1 MKLPFLNRTAE
12 LDRLKKAFTAKS
24 PSLVCLYGRRRCG
37 KSRLLQQAL
46 KERPHVYFSGNDRE
60 AALQRQALA
69 MEIGRL
75 IPGFELVEYHSWD
88 VLFQR
93 WFLDAPAGAVLALDE
108 FPFLAAASPELPGIL
123 QKHIDKDATKPLH
136 ICLCGSSQR
145 MMHGLVLDASAPLY
159 GRAREIMKIQPLS
172 PYCLQS
178 IMRNNNGE
186 KTVEAFAAWGGVPRY
201 WELAMEYSSTFEAIR
216 ELVLNPLGVLYGEPE
231 RLLSDQMRD
240 TRQAA
245 SLLSI
250 ISQGCHRL
258 SEIAARLEK
267 PATSLTRPLAIL
279 VDLGI
284 ITREVPF
291 GASFRDSKRTLY
303 SIADPFLRFWLKFA
317 EPNHSLIEA
326 GLIDHVGDFVSK
338 QWPGYVGT
346 VWEQLSRESI
356 PYLSISGRR
365 WKPASR
371 WWGKAVDGVPMEFD
385 IVSNAFDNDKDVLVG
400 EARPSCSGKDLAR
413 LLADLKTKALH
424 CPAFKGKNLSY
435 ALWIMQGA
443 VKKNNV
449 FTADDVI
456 GSLKGQGRPDKC
468 DLIPEKG

>member
-12 LDRLKKAFTAKS
+12 LDRLKKTFDAKT
-24 PSLVCLYGRRRCG
+24 PSLVCLYGRRRSG

-46 KERPHVYFSGNDRE
+46 KDRPHVYFSGDDRE
-60 AALQRQALA
+60 AALQRHALA
-69 MEIGRL
+69 AEIGRL

-93 WFLDAPAGAVLALDE
+93 WYSDAPAGAFLALDE
-108 FPFLAAASPELPGIL
+108 FPFLAASSPEFPGIL
-123 QKHIDKDATKPLH
+123 QKHIDKDIEKPLH

-159 GRAREIMKIQPLS
+159 GRAREIMKIEPLNV
-172 PYCLQS
+172 YYLQCA
-178 IMRNNNGE
+178 MRNNNGE
-186 KTVEAFAAWGGVPRY
+186 KTVEAFAAWGGIPRY
-201 WELAMEYSSTFEAIR
+201 WELALEYQSTLEAIK
-216 ELVLNPLGVLYGEPE
+216 ELVLSPLGVLYREPE

-267 PATSLTRPLAIL
+267 PATSLTRPLAVL
-279 VDLGI
+279 VDLGL
-284 ITREVPF
+284 ITREIPF

-303 SIADPFLRFWLKFA
+303 SVADPFLRFWLRFV

-326 GLIDHVGDFVSK
+326 GLIDRVANSVSK

-346 VWEQLSRESI
+346 MWEQLSRESV
-356 PYLSISGRR
+356 PFLSILGRQ

-371 WWGKAVDGVPMEFD
+371 WWGKGLDGTAMEFD
-385 IVSNAFDNDKDVLVG
+385 IVSNAFDNDVDVLVG
-400 EARPSCSGKDLAR
+400 EAKLSCSGKDLAR
-413 LLADLKTKALH
+413 LLADLKTKALR
-424 CPAFKGKNLSY
+424 CPALKGKNLSF
-435 ALWIMQGA
+435 ALWIMKGV
-443 VKKNNV
+443 VKKNNI
-449 FTADDVI
+449 FTADEVI
-456 GSLKGQGRPDKC
+456 GSFRR
-468 DLIPEKG
+468 